1 MKKHIFLCLLMGSLL
16 TSSLYADT
24 SAPSSEDLLRVADDL
39 DREQDSARHDENTK
53 EMMRKVS
60 DEIKSLALDG
70 AEVSEAN
77 EAPSDCPQK
86 KRSLLTRV
94 GRGVGRGA
102 VWLSVQTLKPFV
114 KAGSF
119 TTGLFEKQ
127 EKNQDIVALYNLLL
141 KNSADFDELYKE
153 AGTPE
158 EFVELLILSFQ
169 QLMEKKSN
177 IILRDTLVA
186 LDLGVEI
193 PQDIAEMNWSLVDM
207 SKLDPSKIDPKLINN
222 HPEFQDLKPIIG
234 EFTSEKIS
242 DIFMNASFDPE
253 ISLANPKEA
262 LPKIHELAGG
272 VVAQIIAPQ
281 IVLSKISGSLA
292 GLYAVPVLAADAGL
306 GISIAVCLNKNTQAK
321 FEADKD
327 LRQFCSTATNWSS
340 YQIMKSRASGY
351 VSGKKFKVKLQE
363 WNKKRKLKREE
374 KKRAREASRLNRA

>member
-1 MKKHIFLCLLMGSLL
+1 MNKHLLLCGLFA
-16 TSSLYADT
+16 SSLGSAVYADS
-24 SAPSSEDLLRVADDL
+24 SAPSAEDLLRVAYDL
-39 DREQDSARHDENTK
+39 DREQDSSRHTFQTK

-60 DEIKSLALDG
+60 EEIKSLALDG
-70 AEVSEAN
+70 ADAAEAN
-77 EAPSDCPQK
+77 EAPVDCPQE
-86 KRSLLTRV
+86 KRSLLTRI

-119 TTGLFEKQ
+119 TTGLLEKQ
-127 EKNQDIVALYNLLL
+127 EKNQDILALYNLLL
-141 KNSADFDELYKE
+141 KNSAQFDELYKE

-158 EFVELLILSFQ
+158 EFVNLLILSFQ

-177 IILRDTLVA
+177 IILRDTLIA
-186 LDLGVEI
+186 MDLGVVI
-193 PQDIAEMNWSLVDM
+193 PQNIADMNWSLVDM
-207 SKLDPSKIDPKLINN
+207 DKLDPSKIDPKLIND
-222 HPEFQDLKPIIG
+222 HPEFEDLKPIIG
-234 EFTSEKIS
+234 EFTSGKIA
-242 DIFMNASFDPE
+242 DIFLNASFDPE
-253 ISLANPKEA
+253 ISLGNPKEA

-281 IVLSKISGSLA
+281 IILGKISGSLA
-292 GLYAVPVLAADAGL
+292 SLYALPVLAADAGL

-321 FEADKD
+321 FESDKD

-374 KKRAREASRLNRA
+374 RKRAREASRVNRA

>member
-1 MKKHIFLCLLMGSLL
+1 MNKHLLLCGLFASFLGSAV
-16 TSSLYADT
+16 YADS
-24 SAPSSEDLLRVADDL
+24 SAPSAEDLLRVAHDL
-39 DREQDSARHDENTK
+39 DREQDSSRHNFQTK

-60 DEIKSLALDG
+60 EEIKSLALDG
-70 AEVSEAN
+70 ADAAEAN
-77 EAPSDCPQK
+77 EAPVDCPQR
-86 KRSLLTRV
+86 KRSLLTRI

-119 TTGLFEKQ
+119 TTGLLEKQ
-127 EKNQDIVALYNLLL
+127 EKNQDILALYNLLL
-141 KNSADFDELYKE
+141 KNSAQFDELYKE

-158 EFVELLILSFQ
+158 EFVNLLILSFQ

-177 IILRDTLVA
+177 VILRDTLIA
-186 LDLGVEI
+186 MDLGVVI
-193 PQDIAEMNWSLVDM
+193 PQNIADMNWSLVDM
-207 SKLDPSKIDPKLINN
+207 DKLDPSKIDPKLIND

-234 EFTSEKIS
+234 EFTSRKIA
-242 DIFMNASFDPE
+242 DIFLNASFDPE
-253 ISLANPKEA
+253 ISLGNPKEA

-281 IVLSKISGSLA
+281 IILGKISGSLA
-292 GLYAVPVLAADAGL
+292 SLYALPVLAADAGL

-321 FEADKD
+321 FESDKD

-374 KKRAREASRLNRA
+374 RKRAREASRVNRA

>member
-1 MKKHIFLCLLMGSLL
+1 MKKHFLLCVLLGSFLG
-16 TSSLYADT
+16 SAAYADS

-39 DREQDSARHDENTK
+39 DREQDSSRHNFQTK

-60 DEIKSLALDG
+60 EEIKSLALDG
-70 AEVSEAN
+70 ADAAEAN
-77 EAPSDCPQK
+77 EAPADCPQK
-86 KRSLLTRV
+86 KRSLLTRI

-127 EKNQDIVALYNLLL
+127 EKNQDVVALYNLLL
-141 KNSADFDELYKE
+141 KNSAQFDELYKE

-158 EFVELLILSFQ
+158 EFVDLLILSFQ

-177 IILRDTLVA
+177 IILRDTLIA
-186 LDLGVEI
+186 MDLGVEI
-193 PQDIAEMNWSLVDM
+193 PQNIADMNWSLVDVE
-207 SKLDPSKIDPKLINN
+207 KLDPSKIDPKLIND

-234 EFTSEKIS
+234 EFTSEKIA
-242 DIFMNASFDPE
+242 DVFLNASFDPE

-281 IVLSKISGSLA
+281 IILGKISGSLV

-321 FEADKD
+321 FEADQD

-351 VSGKKFKVKLQE
+351 VSGKKFKVRLQE

-374 KKRAREASRLNRA
+374 RKRAREASRVNRA

>member
-1 MKKHIFLCLLMGSLL
+1 MNKHLLLCVLLGTSLA
-16 TSSLYADT
+16 SAVYADS

-39 DREQDSARHDENTK
+39 DREQDSSRHNFQTK

-60 DEIKSLALDG
+60 EEVKSLALDG
-70 AEVSEAN
+70 ADAAEAN
-77 EAPSDCPQK
+77 EAPVDSPQK
-86 KRSLLTRV
+86 KRSLLTRI

-141 KNSADFDELYKE
+141 KNSAQFDELYKE

-158 EFVELLILSFQ
+158 EFVDLLILSFQ

-177 IILRDTLVA
+177 IILRDTLIA
-186 LDLGVEI
+186 MDLGVEI
-193 PQDIAEMNWSLVDM
+193 PQNIAEMNWSLVDM
-207 SKLDPSKIDPKLINN
+207 EKLDPSKIDPKLIND

-234 EFTSEKIS
+234 EFTSEKIA
-242 DIFMNASFDPE
+242 DVFLNASFDPE

-281 IVLSKISGSLA
+281 IILGKISGSLA
-292 GLYAVPVLAADAGL
+292 SLYALPVLAADAGL

-321 FEADKD
+321 FETDKD

-374 KKRAREASRLNRA
+374 RKRAREASRVNRA